1 MTRNIWA
8 IYRKEMRSYFISPI
22 AYIVLAFFTAIAGY
36 FFYGLLV
43 QFLEYSMRS
52 MLQAQYYRM
61 APPKVNVNE
70 MVVRPLFLNM
80 SILVLFMLP
89 AITMRLFSEEKKSGT
104 IELLLTS
111 PITQLE
117 TILGKF
123 FAGVSLYAS
132 MIFLTIPFLVVL
144 FIYGDPELGPV
155 LTGYLGI
162 LLFGASFV
170 AIGLLISS
178 LTENQIISAIATFGV
193 LLMLWVIDWM
203 AAYTDPPLSSF
214 FSYISVIDHLESFA
228 KGVIDSQD
236 VIFYASV
243 MSLGLF
249 FTYSSMESLRWR
261 E

>member
-1 MTRNIWA
+1 MRNIWA
-8 IYRKEMRSYFISPI
+8 IYKKEMRSYFVSPI

-43 QFLEYSMRS
+43 QFLEFSMRS
-52 MLQAQYYRM
+52 MLQAQYYKM

-80 SILVLFMLP
+80 SIIVLFILP

-104 IELLLTS
+104 IELILTS
-111 PITQLE
+111 PITQLQ

-123 FAGVSLYAS
+123 LSGLSLYAC
-132 MIFLTIPFLVVL
+132 MILLTIPFIVIL

-155 LTGYLGI
+155 LTGYLGVF
-162 LLFGASFV
+162 LFGGSFV

-178 LTENQIISAIATFGV
+178 LTENQIVSAIATFGV
-193 LLMLWVIDWM
+193 LLILWVIDWM
-203 AAYTDPPLSSF
+203 AAYTGPALSSLF
-214 FSYISVIDHLESFA
+214 TYISVIDHLENFA

-236 VIFYASV
+236 VIFYLSV
-243 MSLGLF
+243 MGFGLF
-249 FTYSSMESLRWR
+249 LTYSSMESLRWR